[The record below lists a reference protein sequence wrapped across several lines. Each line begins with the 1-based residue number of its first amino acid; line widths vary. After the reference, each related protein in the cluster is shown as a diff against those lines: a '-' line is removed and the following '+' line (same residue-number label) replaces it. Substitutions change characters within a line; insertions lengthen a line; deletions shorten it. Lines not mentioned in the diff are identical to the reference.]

1 MLTRYVISSIL
12 LVLLCVPQGLGD
24 DPQVILTELQERY
37 DKLSDLA
44 VDFVQE
50 VHSGVFAAVERTS
63 GKMFLASGDK
73 FRVQTD
79 EQTIVSDGK
88 MLWVYSRE
96 NKQVTIDKVAKS
108 GDIVRPSDYLFTF
121 QESYTSNLLPDTT
134 INKVECITIQ
144 LVCEEKNEFIQ
155 QMTLYVGKEDLL
167 THRASYVDINGN
179 NVIIDFS
186 NLKVDKGLSDD
197 VFFFE
202 TPKGVEEV
210 RLP

>member
-1 MLTRYVISSIL
+1 MLTRYVMLSIL
-12 LVLLCVPQGLGD
+12 LLLLFVPQGLGD
-24 DPQVILTELQERY
+24 DPQLILTELQERY

-108 GDIVRPSDYLFTF
+108 RDIVRPSDYLFTF

-144 LVCEEKNEFIQ
+144 LVCEEKDEF
-155 QMTLYVGKEDLL
+155 T
-167 THRASYVDINGN
+167 
-179 NVIIDFS
+179 
-186 NLKVDKGLSDD
+186 
-197 VFFFE
+197 
-202 TPKGVEEV
+202 
-210 RLP
+210 

>member
-1 MLTRYVISSIL
+1 MVTRYVISSIL
-12 LVLLCVPQGLGD
+12 LLLLCVPQGLGN
-24 DPQVILTELQERY
+24 DPQEILTELQERY

-63 GKMFLASGDK
+63 GKMFLGSGDR

-88 MLWVYSRE
+88 MLWVYSKE

-108 GDIVRPSDYLFTF
+108 RDIVRPSDYLFTF
-121 QESYTSNLLPDTT
+121 RESYTSNLLPDTA
-134 INKVECITIQ
+134 ISKVECITIQ
-144 LVCEEKNEFIQ
+144 LVCEEKDEFIQ
-155 QMTLYVGKEDLL
+155 QMTLYIGREDLL

-179 NVIIDFS
+179 NIIIDFS
-186 NLKVDKGLSDD
+186 NLKIDRGLPDD

-202 TPKGVEEV
+202 TPEGVEEV

>member
-1 MLTRYVISSIL
+1 MTRYAILSIL
-12 LVLLCVPQGLGD
+12 LLLLWASQGSGG
-24 DPQVILTELQERY
+24 DPQLILTELQERY

-44 VDFVQE
+44 ADFVQE
-50 VHSGVFAAVERTS
+50 VHSGVFAAIERTS

-108 GDIVRPSDYLFTF
+108 RDIVRPSDYLFSF
-121 QESYTSNLLPDTT
+121 RESYTSHLLPDTT
-134 INKVECITIQ
+134 IGKVECITVQ
-144 LVCEEKNEFIQ
+144 LVCGEKDEFIQ
-155 QMTLYVGKEDLL
+155 QMTLFVGKEDRL
-167 THRASYVDINGN
+167 THRASYIDINGN

-186 NLKVDKGLSDD
+186 NVKVDKGLPDD
-197 VFFFE
+197 LFFFE